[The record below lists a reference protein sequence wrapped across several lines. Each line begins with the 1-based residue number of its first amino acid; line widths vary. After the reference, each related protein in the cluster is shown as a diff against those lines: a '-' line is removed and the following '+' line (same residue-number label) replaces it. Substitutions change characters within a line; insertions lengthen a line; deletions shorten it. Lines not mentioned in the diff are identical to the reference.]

1 MNRFWTYGL
10 YGLALVCLIGIGLFS
25 GRFTLYLAMRIM
37 ILSIFAMGYNVLFG
51 RTGLL
56 SFGHGAFYAGGAYGL
71 ALVAIH
77 VSPHPLLGIAV
88 GIALA
93 SLVALVIG
101 YFCVR
106 HTEIYFAMLTLAFGM
121 MVFSLIW
128 NLREIT
134 GGDDGLVGIARVP
147 LSLGFFR
154 IPLAKANHF
163 YFFVLTFF
171 LFALWTIHRILHSPF
186 GLILSGIREND
197 RRIEFAGVSLRNYR
211 LAAFVIS
218 GAFAG
223 MAGGLSTLLESNTA
237 PFSAHWTNSASPV
250 LVSLIGGM
258 HTFAGPVAGS
268 LIFVVLREII
278 ERFTHNWML
287 WFGIILLVIIMGFRG
302 GVVGALSGLL
312 NRKTRISPGR

>member
-10 YGLALVCLIGIGLFS
+10 YGLALICLIGIGLFS
-25 GRFTLYLAMRIM
+25 GRFVLYLTMRIM

-56 SFGHGAFYAGGAYGL
+56 SFGHGAFFAGGAYGL
-71 ALVAIH
+71 ALAAIH
-77 VSPHPLLGIAV
+77 VSPHPLLGIV
-88 GIALA
+88 MGIALA
-93 SLVALVIG
+93 SLMALIIG

-128 NLREIT
+128 NLRDIT
-134 GGDDGLVGIARVP
+134 GGDDGLVGIARAP

-154 IPLAKANHF
+154 ISLAKADHY
-163 YFFVLTFF
+163 YFFVFVFF

-186 GLILSGIREND
+186 GLVLSGIREND

-223 MAGGLSTLLESNTA
+223 LAGALSTLLESNTA

-250 LVSLIGGM
+250 LVSLIGGI
-258 HTFAGPVAGS
+258 HTFAGPVVGS
-268 LIFVVLREII
+268 VIFVVMREII

-302 GVVGALSGLL
+302 GVVGALSDLV
-312 NRKTRISPGR
+312 NRKTRISPGS